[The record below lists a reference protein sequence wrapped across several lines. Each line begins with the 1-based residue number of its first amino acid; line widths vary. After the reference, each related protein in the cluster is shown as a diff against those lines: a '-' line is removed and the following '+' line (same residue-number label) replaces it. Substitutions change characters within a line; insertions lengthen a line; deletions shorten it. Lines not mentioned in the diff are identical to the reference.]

1 MHPRRRDLGRRD
13 AGGARELQ
21 RGLGDVDLL
30 VGQFADRGECFQR
43 LDQGAAG
50 R

>member
-1 MHPRRRDLGRRD
+1 MRHAR
-13 AGGARELQ
+13 GARELQ

-30 VGQFADRGECFQR
+30 VGQFADRGERLER